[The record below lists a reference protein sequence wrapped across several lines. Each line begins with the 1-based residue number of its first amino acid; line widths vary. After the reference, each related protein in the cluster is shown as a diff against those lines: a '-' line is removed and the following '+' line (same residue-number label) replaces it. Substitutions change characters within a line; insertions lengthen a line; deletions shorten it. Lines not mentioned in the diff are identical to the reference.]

1 MARIFPNEAAQAV
14 VSDLVRKA
22 KQSVYD
28 ASPDLY
34 KNKVDPFSALIDS
47 MLQGIPLS
55 NWIAQEK
62 VRQSQ
67 KTLQNCIGDFHQ
79 SVIASFDGWEN
90 LGTGQIIDIKNKKLK
105 IVAEIKNKYNTT
117 KGNHKV
123 QIYRDI
129 EKKLSDKDYKDFT
142 GYYVE
147 IIPSGRGVKTL
158 YDKPFVPSDNTK
170 GGQRAVARDD
180 IRLIDGR
187 SFYKIVTGVDD
198 ALSQLYKGLPEMIR
212 TALNDSSIKPE
223 NEDLFLELAE
233 FKFEVQQGG
242 YFG

>member
-1 MARIFPNEAAQAV
+1 VQVITGVFWWELPTSSSLKSGAVILLSPEKDLGGFLARIFPNEAAQAV

-79 SVIASFDGWEN
+79 SVIASFDGWED
-90 LGTGQIIDIKNKKLK
+90 LGTGQIIDIRNKKQK
-105 IVAEIKNKYNTT
+105 VVAEIKNKYNTT
-117 KGNHKV
+117 KGN
-123 QIYRDI
+123 
-129 EKKLSDKDYKDFT
+129 
-142 GYYVE
+142 
-147 IIPSGRGVKTL
+147 
-158 YDKPFVPSDNTK
+158 
-170 GGQRAVARDD
+170 AR
-180 IRLIDGR
+180 
-187 SFYKIVTGVDD
+187 F
-198 ALSQLYKGLPEMIR
+198 
-212 TALNDSSIKPE
+212 
-223 NEDLFLELAE
+223 
-233 FKFEVQQGG
+233 
-242 YFG
+242 